1 MTFQVRLLT
10 RAQGDAD
17 QIYLW
22 LRERSPQG
30 AASWYSALLRKIDDL
45 AVTAMACSV
54 APEASRL
61 DIELRQ
67 AFFKT
72 RRGRTY
78 RLLFV
83 FVGSEVRILRVRG
96 PGQRPVTRSDVPQ
109 DES

>member
-1 MTFQVRLLT
+1 MTFKVRLLT

-22 LRERSPQG
+22 LRQRSPQG
-30 AASWYSALLRKIDDL
+30 AASWYAALLRKIDDL
-45 AVTAMACSV
+45 AVTPMACSF
-54 APEASRL
+54 APEARPL
-61 DIELRQ
+61 DIQLRQ

-83 FVGSEVRILRVRG
+83 IVQNEVRIMRVRG
-96 PGQRPVTRSDVPQ
+96 PGQRPITRSEVPQ
-109 DES
+109 DEP

>member
-10 RAQGDAD
+10 RAQVDAD

-22 LRERSPQG
+22 LRERSPMG
-30 AASWYSALLRKIDDL
+30 AVSWYTALLKKIDDL
-45 AVTAMACSV
+45 AVTATACFL
-54 APEASRL
+54 AREASPL

-83 FVGSEVRILRVRG
+83 IEGNEVRILRVRG
-96 PGQRPVTRSDVPQ
+96 PGQRLVTRSDVPQ
-109 DES
+109 DEP